1 MSKRIYLSS
10 PYMHG
15 EEMQFVKEAFDTN
28 WLAPVGKNI
37 DGLEADIDVYINKGI
52 DGQKY
57 RSLAL
62 ISGTSAL
69 HLALK
74 LADIQP
80 GETVFCS
87 DSTYCATAFPVS
99 YEGGKQVFID
109 AERDSW
115 NMDPKALELAF
126 QKYPQTRI
134 VMFAHLYGTPG
145 KMDELLEVCKR
156 HNAILIEDAAEAL
169 SSSYH
174 GRQCGTF
181 GTYNAISFNG
191 NKIITTSGGGM
202 LVTADETAWKKAL
215 YLATQAREP
224 VPWFEH
230 PDIGYNY
237 RMSNVIAGIGRG
249 QMIHL
254 DEHHAMKKHIYET
267 YKEGFKGLPVSMNP
281 IPADCESNY
290 WLSCILI
297 DKGVDVKPMEVLDKL
312 KTVANAEGRP
322 LWKPMHM
329 QPVFAGSDCVSI
341 EEKPVGTDLYERGLC
356 LPSDLHMDDDDM
368 KLIIET
374 VRNCF

>member
-1 MSKRIYLSS
+1 MAKRIYLSS
-10 PYMHG
+10 PYTHG

-37 DGLEADIDVYINKGI
+37 DGLEADINAYINKGI
-52 DGQKY
+52 DGQPY

-126 QKYPQTRI
+126 QKYPKTRI

-145 KMDELLEVCKR
+145 KMDELLDVCKR
-156 HNAILIEDAAEAL
+156 HDAILIEDAAEAL
-169 SSSYH
+169 SSSYR

-202 LVTADETAWKKAL
+202 LVTADESAWKKAL

-281 IPADCESNY
+281 IPSDCESNY

-297 DKGVDVKPMEVLDKL
+297 DRGVNVKPMEVLDKL
-312 KTVANAEGRP
+312 KTMANAEGRP

-329 QPVFAGSDCVSI
+329 QPVFAGSDCVSL

-356 LPSDLHMDDDDM
+356 LPSDLHMDDEDM

-374 VRNCF
+374 VRSCF

>member
-10 PYMHG
+10 PYTHG

-37 DGLEADIDVYINKGI
+37 DGLEAEIDAVLNRGSAS
-52 DGQKY
+52 GY

-62 ISGTSAL
+62 ISGTAAL

-74 LADIQP
+74 LAGIRP

-99 YEGGKQVFID
+99 YENGRQVFID
-109 AERDSW
+109 GERDSW
-115 NMDPKALELAF
+115 NMDPEALELAF

-134 VMFAHLYGTPG
+134 VMYAHLYGTPG
-145 KMDELLEVCKR
+145 KMDELLDVCKK
-156 HNAILIEDAAEAL
+156 HDAILIEDAAEAL
-169 SSSYH
+169 ASTYH
-174 GRQCGTF
+174 GRPCGTF
-181 GTYNAISFNG
+181 GLYNAISFNG

-202 LVTADETAWKKAL
+202 LVTADEGAWKKAL

-249 QMIHL
+249 QLLHL
-254 DEHHAMKKHIYET
+254 DEHRAMKKRIYDT
-267 YKEGFKGLPVSMNP
+267 YKVGFKGLPVTMNP
-281 IPADCESNY
+281 VPDGCESNY

-297 DKGVDVKPMEVLDKL
+297 DRGVDVKPMDVLDKL

-329 QPVFAGSDCVSI
+329 QPVFAGSDCVSL

-374 VRNCF
+374 VRSCF